1 MQLLPASLGMMAVSS
16 GEIHLLVEV
25 RMHNPTLVAVLW
37 AVGVLIVKPFIV
49 NQDKGLKCFALTNY
63 YDH

>member
-25 RMHNPTLVAVLW
+25 RMHNPILVQRYTYRVLQTIQMK
-37 AVGVLIVKPFIV
+37 LILFMCLGRASRFE
-49 NQDKGLKCFALTNY
+49 QC
-63 YDH
+63 